1 MKKDILMISLFFCLF
16 SCKEIPKSTSLD
28 DIFRKAEAL
37 VHGNS
42 INPSDYLMG
51 APVKILLVD
60 STLITLDYAS
70 ESFFH
75 VFNID
80 KNEYLGNFGSKG
92 LGPNE
97 FLQPFS
103 LTYFSPLNFLS
114 YDLFD
119 KSLKKI
125 NVEALKKG
133 EIIYEKTLSFNSIS
147 NIAVLPTKD
156 KNYLCFGM
164 YESNMFKI
172 KDSLGNDIGSF
183 MDFPLEEKMNRKDI
197 DNRNLAMAYQGTLA
211 MNPSKD
217 KFVYASSDGTI
228 LGIYSI
234 FNNSITQD
242 FLLIYDYPQ
251 FTIDNSDG
259 GTSSPMT
266 KDAISGFLDM
276 YVTDKYIYA
285 LYSGKNIVELR
296 DQTSESEDIYVFDWN
311 GRCIKHYNLDIPIK
325 NIAVLPNNKKI
336 YAIANN
342 PEPTLVEFK
351 VNL

>member
-1 MKKDILMISLFFCLF
+1 MSK
-16 SCKEIPKSTSLD
+16 SLD

-37 VHGNS
+37 VHHNS
-42 INPSDYLMG
+42 MNPSEYLMG
-51 APVKILLVD
+51 APVKMLLVD
-60 STLITLDYAS
+60 SILITLDYAS

-75 VFNID
+75 VFNI
-80 KNEYLGNFGSKG
+80 KRNEYLGNWGSKG
-92 LGPNE
+92 QGPNE

-103 LTYFSPLNFLS
+103 LTYLSPRNFLS

-119 KSLKKI
+119 NSIKKI
-125 NVEALKKG
+125 SIDALKKG
-133 EIIYEKTLSFNSIS
+133 EIIYDKALSFNSIS
-147 NIAVLPTKD
+147 NLAILPVKD
-156 KNYLCFGM
+156 NNYVSFGM
-164 YESNMFKI
+164 YSSNMFKF
-172 KDSLGNDIGSF
+172 LNTEGNEVGSF
-183 MDFPLEEKMNRKDI
+183 MDFPVEKKMDKKNI

-217 KFVYASSDGTI
+217 KFVYAVSSGTI

-234 FNNSITQD
+234 NNISINQD
-242 FLLIYDYPQ
+242 FLLTCDYPQ
-251 FTIDNSDG
+251 FTVDNPDG
-259 GTSSPMT
+259 ETSSPIT
-266 KDAISGFLDM
+266 KNAISGFLDV

-296 DQTSESEDIYVFDWN
+296 EQAFEGEDIYVFDWN
-311 GRCIKHYNLDIPIK
+311 GHPIIHYSIDMPIK

-342 PEPTLVEFK
+342 PEPILIEFK